1 MPSMCLHI
9 TWDLL
14 NDLIDLLHEN
24 LLQEDQVVE
33 QVCGK
38 VVLKWSNLHTRRNE
52 LKMASFLIN
61 SALEN
66 VVATSATQR
75 R

>member
-1 MPSMCLHI
+1 MCLHI

-33 QVCGK
+33 QICGK
-38 VVLKWSNLHTRRNE
+38 VVLKWPNLHIGRNK
-52 LKMASFLIN
+52 LKMANFLIH
-61 SALEN
+61 SALERA
-66 VVATSATQR
+66 VGTSATQR